1 MDSMF
6 SKKEFLKE
14 EKDCTDML
22 GMSLE
27 EYREYVNN
35 TKVPTKKDNQ
45 GKRKYDNSILTKL
58 GLSSSDL
65 KNRKVL

>member
-1 MDSMF
+1 MF

-14 EKDCTDML
+14 EKDCAYML

-45 GKRKYDNSILTKL
+45 AKREYDNSILTKL

-65 KNRKVL
+65 

>member
-45 GKRKYDNSILTKL
+45 
-58 GLSSSDL
+58 
-65 KNRKVL
+65 

>member
-14 EKDCTDML
+14 EKDCADML
-22 GMSLE
+22 EMSLE
-27 EYREYVNN
+27 EYCEYVNN